1 MIEGWVTR
9 DANSLL
15 QPLQPV
21 AFSRSLPQ
29 EALPTIEIDDS
40 RTFQPIEGF
49 GFALTGGSAYLLAGL
64 PAADRADL
72 LQELFGLT
80 DASVGLSC
88 LRLSIGASDLGRRDF
103 SYWALRRG
111 VGDPNLSRFNLAGGD
126 PEVVP
131 VLQEILR
138 INPAMKI
145 IASPWSAPP
154 WMKSNGRYV
163 AGRLKPE
170 YYSAYAQYFVKYL
183 EEMRGRGIHVS
194 AVTPQ
199 NEPHN
204 PKNEPSMVM
213 SATEQADFIKGH
225 LGPELRSRAPET
237 EILCWDHN
245 CDEPDYPLTVL
256 GDAEARGYIDGVAWH
271 LYNGSPEAM
280 SQVHAQYPEKK
291 VYFTEQWVS
300 AHDDFMGALRWH
312 TKNVIIGTL
321 RNWSRTALEWNLASD
336 PEYTLH
342 TRRGAVGALGGVT
355 IGVRLKRRR
364 AAVGGV
370 AVKRTIKRNPGYYL
384 MAHSARFIR
393 PGSVRVHSCEVD
405 KLPNVA
411 CLTPDSRMVLVVM
424 NDADGARRFRVQ
436 HRGAY
441 ATLELEAGDVATL
454 RWNLATAVAQSEQA
468 GAGPNGTSRSHRR
481 GSAPRIDRAEGQ

>member
-15 QPLQPV
+15 QPMRPV

-49 GFALTGGSAYLLAGL
+49 GFSLTGGSAYLLAGL
-64 PAADRADL
+64 AAADRADL

-88 LRLSIGASDLGRRDF
+88 LRLSIGASDLGRKDF
-103 SYWALRRG
+103 SYWGLRRG
-111 VGDPNLSRFNLAGGD
+111 TMHPDLARFNLSAGD
-126 PEVVP
+126 REVVP

-138 INPAMKI
+138 INPALKI

-154 WMKSNGRYV
+154 WMKTNGSYV

-170 YYSAYAQYFVKYL
+170 SYSAYARYFAKYL
-183 EEMRGRGIHVS
+183 ETMRGHGIHVS

-199 NEPHN
+199 NEPLN
-204 PKNEPSMVM
+204 PRNEPSMVM
-213 SATEQADFIKGH
+213 TATEQADFIKGY
-225 LGPELRSRAPET
+225 LGPELRSSAPET

-256 GDAEARGYIDGVAWH
+256 GDAEARAYIAGVAWH

-280 SQVHAQYPEKK
+280 SEVRAQYPAQK

-312 TKNVIIGTL
+312 TKNVVIGTL

-336 PEYTLH
+336 PRYALH

-355 IGVRLKRRR
+355 IGVAMKRQRG
-364 AAVGGV
+364 AVGGFTV
-370 AVKRTIKRNPGYYL
+370 GATIKRNAGYYL

-393 PGSVRVHSCEVD
+393 PGSVRVHSSKVD
-405 KLPNVA
+405 QLPNVA
-411 CLTPDSRMVLVVM
+411 CLTPDSRMVMLVM

-441 ATLELEAGDVATL
+441 ATLELGTGDVATL
-454 RWNLATAVAQSEQA
+454 RWNVATAVAQSEKA
-468 GAGPNGTSRSHRR
+468 GAG
-481 GSAPRIDRAEGQ
+481 

>member
-1 MIEGWVTR
+1 MPVMREGAGERHDHGMIEGWVTR
-9 DANSLL
+9 GADALL
-15 QPLQPV
+15 QPMQPV
-21 AFSRSLPQ
+21 AFSGSLPHD
-29 EALPTIEIDDS
+29 ALPTIEIDDS

-64 PAADRADL
+64 AAADRAAL

-80 DASVGLSC
+80 DESVGLSC

-103 SYWALRRG
+103 TYWGLRRG
-111 VGDPNLSRFNLAGGD
+111 TPNPDLARFNLAAGD
-126 PEVVP
+126 QEVVP

-138 INPAMKI
+138 INPAVKI

-154 WMKSNGRYV
+154 WMKTNDRYV
-163 AGRLKPE
+163 GGRLKPE
-170 YYSAYAQYFVKYL
+170 WYSAYARYFVKYVAT
-183 EEMRGRGIHVS
+183 MRGHGIHVS

-213 SATEQADFIKGH
+213 SATEQADFIKGY
-225 LGPELRSRAPET
+225 LGPELRKGAPET

-256 GDAEARGYIDGVAWH
+256 GDAGARAYIAGVAWH
-271 LYNGSPEAM
+271 LYSGSPEAM
-280 SQVHAQYPEKK
+280 SKVWAHYPEKK

-312 TKNVIIGTL
+312 TKNIVIGTL

-336 PEYTLH
+336 PEYALH

-355 IGVRLKRRR
+355 IGARIKRRLG
-364 AAVGGV
+364 AVGARGV
-370 AVKRTIKRNPGYYL
+370 KVRATIKRNAGYYL
-384 MAHSARFIR
+384 MAHSAKFIR
-393 PGSVRVHSCEVD
+393 PGSVRVYSSELD
-405 KLPNVA
+405 PLPNVT
-411 CLTPDSRMVLVVM
+411 CLTPESRMVMVVV
-424 NDADGARRFRVQ
+424 NDSDRARRFRVQ
-436 HRGAY
+436 HQDAY
-441 ATLELEAGDVATL
+441 AALELGAGDVATL
-454 RWNLATAVAQSEQA
+454 RWNVATAVA
-468 GAGPNGTSRSHRR
+468 
-481 GSAPRIDRAEGQ
+481 

>member
-15 QPLQPV
+15 QPMQPL
-21 AFSRSLPQ
+21 AFSGSLPQ

-40 RTFQPIEGF
+40 RIFQPIEGF

-64 PAADRADL
+64 PAADRAEL
-72 LQELFGLT
+72 LEELFGLT
-80 DASVGLSC
+80 EASVGLSC

-103 SYWALRRG
+103 SYWRRRRG
-111 VGDPNLSRFNLAGGD
+111 TAHHAGFNLGAGDPD
-126 PEVVP
+126 VIP
-131 VLQEILR
+131 VLQQILR
-138 INPAMKI
+138 INPTVKI

-154 WMKSNGRYV
+154 WMKTNDSFV
-163 AGRLKPE
+163 AGSLKPE
-170 YYSAYAQYFVKYL
+170 YYSAYAQYFVKYV
-183 EEMRGRGIHVS
+183 EAMHRHGIHVS

-213 SATEQADFIKGH
+213 TATEQAEFIKGY
-225 LGPELRSRAPET
+225 LGPELRKGAPET

-245 CDEPDYPLTVL
+245 CDEPEYPLTVL
-256 GDAEARGYIDGVAWH
+256 GDAEARAYIGGVAWH

-280 SQVHAQYPEKK
+280 SKVREHYPAQK

-312 TKNVIIGTL
+312 TKNIVIGTL

-336 PEYTLH
+336 PEYAMH

-355 IGVRLKRRR
+355 IGTTLNRRHG
-364 AAVGGV
+364 ATGAHGV
-370 AVKRTIKRNPGYYL
+370 AVRTTIKRNPGYYL

-393 PGSVRVHSCEVD
+393 PGSVRVYSSEVD
-405 KLPNVA
+405 PLPNVS
-411 CLTPDSRMVLVVM
+411 CLTPDSRMVMVVM
-424 NDADGARRFRVQ
+424 NDSDRARRFRVQ
-436 HRGAY
+436 HRGAH
-441 ATLELEAGDVATL
+441 ATLELGPGDVATL
-454 RWNLATAVAQSEQA
+454 RWNVATAVAQGEKA
-468 GAGPNGTSRSHRR
+468 GAGRNT
-481 GSAPRIDRAEGQ
+481 